1 VRKLLASLSLTAVA
15 LFAQSASVSNTTR
28 VDINGQRVSDG
39 PQVITSKTATGTQV
53 TETTQSINGRT
64 VPLERV
70 EERVVREDATG
81 KVVERVIRSYDPQ
94 GNPMPPVREHIEEQ
108 KRPDGSS
115 VTTATT
121 YRGDVNGNMQLAEKS
136 VTESRKSGAE
146 ERAETVIQRPTINGA
161 LDTVEKQEHV
171 KVADPNGYKAESTTY
186 RRSGGGGFYPAVR
199 KVTDHSEKGSETT
212 ENTVEYEANPDSA
225 LQLHS
230 QTVAKTVT
238 ASDGGKGTVLNIYA
252 PSVPGTVNGPGS
264 GLKLEEQQLI
274 HSQKEPN
281 DTVTQTVSVRRPTM
295 SDPNTLGPAKQIS
308 QTVCKGNCKP

>member
-1 VRKLLASLSLTAVA
+1 MRKLLASLSLAAVA
-15 LFAQSASVSNTTR
+15 VFAQSASVSNTTR
-28 VDINGQRVSDG
+28 VDINGNRVSDG
-39 PQVITSKTATGTQV
+39 PAVITSKTATATQV

-70 EERVVREDATG
+70 EERVLREDASG
-81 KVVERVIRSYDPQ
+81 KVVERLIRRYDQQ
-94 GNPMPPVREHIEEQ
+94 GNPLPPVREHIDEQ

-121 YRGDVNGNMQLAEKS
+121 YRGDINGNMQLAEKA

-161 LDTVEKQEHV
+161 LDTVEKQAQV
-171 KVADPNGYKAESTTY
+171 KIADPNGYKAESTTY
-186 RRSGGGGFYPAVR
+186 RRGEGGGFYPAVR
-199 KVTDHSEKGSETT
+199 KVTDHTEKGSEST

-238 ASDGGKGTVLNIYA
+238 ASDGGKATVLNIYGA
-252 PSVPGTVNGPGS
+252 SVPGTVNGPGS
-264 GLKLEEQQLI
+264 GMQLQEQQLI
-274 HSQKEPN
+274 DSQKGRN
-281 DTVTQTVSVRRPTM
+281 DTVTQTFSVRRPTI